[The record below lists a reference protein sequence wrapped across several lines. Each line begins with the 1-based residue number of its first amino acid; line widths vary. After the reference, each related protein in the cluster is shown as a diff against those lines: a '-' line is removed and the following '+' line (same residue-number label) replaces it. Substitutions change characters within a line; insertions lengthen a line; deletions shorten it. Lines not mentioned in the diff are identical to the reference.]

1 MPRRYYLL
9 IKPNEVYRGD
19 EITMLSFSGLHK
31 TGLIYCKDG
40 RKERTS
46 GHYISFMDV
55 IQKGFYKEIPPEE
68 AALIL

>member
-31 TGLIYCKDG
+31 TGLIYYKDG
-40 RKERTS
+40 KREQTR
-46 GHYISFMDV
+46 GYFESFTDV
-55 IQKGFYKEIPPEE
+55 IKKGFYKEIPLEE